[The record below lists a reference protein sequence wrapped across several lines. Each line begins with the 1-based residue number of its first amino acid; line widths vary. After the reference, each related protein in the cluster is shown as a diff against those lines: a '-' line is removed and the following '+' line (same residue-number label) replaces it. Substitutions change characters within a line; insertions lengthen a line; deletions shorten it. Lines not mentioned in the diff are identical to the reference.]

1 VNAVGHTPS
10 PEFSVAMTDD
20 LHASL
25 LRHLRQHGEDQEDLT
40 FAVWRPSR
48 GKRRLTAI
56 VQRLVLPT
64 ETERVLHGNVAFTA
78 DYLLRALAALGPN
91 EGLALAHNHFG
102 PGWQDM
108 SLDDVEAEEN
118 RLAGPA
124 FGRTGLPVVG
134 LTSGSDGSWSAR
146 AWNRVG
152 PSRFERQSAKSV
164 RVVGLGIGWTFHPAL
179 HPIPPQQASQ
189 IATISVWG
197 DRAQADLARARLGV
211 VGLGSV
217 GSLVCESLA
226 RVGARD
232 LTLIDHDRI
241 ELRNLDR
248 TAGAVV
254 ADAAHRRKKT
264 TVAARTARTAAT
276 APDLTVSSQA
286 LRVDTP
292 AGLAH
297 ALDCDLLFCCVD
309 RPWPR
314 HLLNSLA
321 YAHLIPVVDGG
332 ILAAVAGDRLL
343 HADWRIH
350 TVGHGRACMVCL
362 GSLEQEDIA
371 LDMAGKFDE
380 PDYIR
385 NLPPERAAV
394 ISRRNV
400 FPFSMSVAA
409 HEVIQG
415 IGCITSTPRLG
426 ATAPQFYHCYPGIME
441 TLDISDCR
449 PDCPY
454 LELTASGAD
463 LSGNLLLDARPGRG
477 GSASAP
483 RRASLAPQRM
493 VASTPVSSWER
504 GDRGWS

>member
-1 VNAVGHTPS
+1 VTAAGYTPL
-10 PEFSVAMTDD
+10 PEFSVAMN
-20 LHASL
+20 
-25 LRHLRQHGEDQEDLT
+25 GEGQEDLT

-48 GKRRLTAI
+48 GKRRMTAI
-56 VQRLVLPT
+56 LQRLLLPT
-64 ETERVLHGNVAFTA
+64 ATERVLHGNVAFTA
-78 DYLLRALAALGPN
+78 DYLLRALAELGPN

-108 SLDDVEAEEN
+108 SRDDVVAEED
-118 RLAGPA
+118 RVAGPA

-152 PSRFERQSAKSV
+152 PARFERQSAKTV
-164 RVVGLGIGWTFHPAL
+164 RVVGVRIGYTFHPRL
-179 HPIPPQQASQ
+179 HPTPAQQASQ

-197 DRAQADLARARLGV
+197 DRAQADLARTRFGI

-232 LTLIDHDRI
+232 LILIDHDRI

-264 TVAARTARTAAT
+264 SVAARTARAAAT
-276 APDLTVSSQA
+276 APDITVSGQA
-286 LRVDTP
+286 LRVDTS
-292 AGLAH
+292 AGLAQ

-309 RPWPR
+309 RPSPR
-314 HLLNSLA
+314 HLLNSVA

-332 ILAAVAGDRLL
+332 IVAAVEGDRLL

-350 TVGHGRACMVCL
+350 AVGHGRACMVCL
-362 GSLEQEDIA
+362 GSLQREDIA

-385 NLPPERAAV
+385 NLPPERLAV

-426 ATAPQFYHCYPGIME
+426 ASSPQFYHCYPGIME
-441 TLDISDCR
+441 TLDISECR

-454 LELTASGAD
+454 LELTASAAD
-463 LSGNLLLDARPGRG
+463 LSGNLLLDARPRRDAG
-477 GSASAP
+477 ASGP
-483 RRASLAPQRM
+483 RRA
-493 VASTPVSSWER
+493 
-504 GDRGWS
+504 